1 MSTTPSIPADYAPAA
16 GSLQNRVILVTG
28 AGDGLGKATAIAA
41 AKAGA
46 TVILLGRTI
55 KKLEAT
61 YDAIEQAGGPQPG
74 IVPLNLNGATWN
86 DHLTVA
92 ETLEK
97 EFGRLDGLVHC
108 AAHFLGFAR
117 LAEIAPKDWMDGV
130 QTNLTAAYVL
140 TRSCLP
146 LLEKS
151 ADASVVFV
159 SDSAGRAPKAY
170 QGIYGVTKAALE
182 ALSATWAL
190 ESATS
195 HPNLRLNSYHP
206 GPMRTAIRIKGYAG
220 EGVQETPPPE
230 AAAKRLLW
238 LLSADS
244 RGVSGQAL

>member
-1 MSTTPSIPADYAPAA
+1 MSSIPADYQPPA
-16 GSLQNRVILVTG
+16 GSLKDRVILITG
-28 AGDGLGKATAIAA
+28 AGDGLGRATAIEA

-92 ETLEK
+92 ETLER

-117 LAEIAPKDWMDGV
+117 LAELAPKDWMDGV

-151 ADASVVFV
+151 ADASIVFV
-159 SDSAGRAPKAY
+159 TDSSGRKPKPY
-170 QGIYGVTKAALE
+170 HGVYGITKAALE
-182 ALSATWAL
+182 AMSATWAQECAL
-190 ESATS
+190 SQ
-195 HPNLRLNSYHP
+195 PQLRFNSFYP
-206 GPMRTAIRIKGYAG
+206 GPMRTAIRVKGYAG
-220 EGVQETPPPE
+220 EGVQETPAPD
-230 AAAKRLLW
+230 AAARRLVW
-238 LLSADS
+238 LLSAAS
-244 RGVSGQAL
+244 RGLSGQAF

>member
-1 MSTTPSIPADYAPAA
+1 MSVSIPADYTASA
-16 GSLQNRVILVTG
+16 GSLQGRVILVTG

-61 YDAIEQAGGPQPG
+61 YDAIEQAQGPQPG

-159 SDSAGRAPKAY
+159 SDTAGRTPRAY
-170 QGIYGVTKAALE
+170 QGVYGITKAALE
-182 ALSATWAL
+182 AMSQTWAL
-190 ESATS
+190 ESAQS
-195 HPNLRLNSYHP
+195 HPQLRFNSFHP

-220 EGVQETPPPE
+220 EGVAETPAPD
-230 AAAKRLLW
+230 AAARRLLW
-238 LLSADS
+238 LLSGES
-244 RGVSGQAL
+244 RGVSGKAL

>member
-1 MSTTPSIPADYAPAA
+1 MTVIPADYQPSA
-16 GSLQNRVILVTG
+16 GSLKDRVILITG
-28 AGDGLGKATAIAA
+28 AGDGLGKATAIEA

-108 AAHFLGFAR
+108 AAHFLGFSR
-117 LAEIAPKDWMDGV
+117 LAELAPKDWMDGV

-151 ADASVVFV
+151 ADASIVFV
-159 SDSAGRAPKAY
+159 TDSGGRKPKPY
-170 QGIYGVTKAALE
+170 HGVYGITKAALE
-182 ALSATWAL
+182 AMSATWAQECAL
-190 ESATS
+190 SQ
-195 HPNLRLNSYHP
+195 PQLRFNSFYP
-206 GPMRTAIRIKGYAG
+206 GPMRTAIRVKGYAG
-220 EGVQETPPPE
+220 EGVQETPAPD
-230 AAAKRLLW
+230 AAARWLVW
-238 LLSADS
+238 LLSAES
-244 RGVSGQAL
+244 RGLSGQAL

>member
-1 MSTTPSIPADYAPAA
+1 MTAIPADYQPSA
-16 GSLQNRVILVTG
+16 GSLKDRVILITG
-28 AGDGLGKATAIAA
+28 AGDGLGKATAIEA

-61 YDAIEQAGGPQPG
+61 YDAIEKAGGPQPG

-86 DHLTVA
+86 DHLSVA

-108 AAHFLGFAR
+108 AAHFLGFSR
-117 LAEIAPKDWMDGV
+117 LAELAPKDWMDGV

-151 ADASVVFV
+151 ADASIVFV
-159 SDSAGRAPKAY
+159 ADSGGRTPKPY
-170 QGIYGVTKAALE
+170 HGVYGITKAALE
-182 ALSATWAL
+182 AMSATWAQECAL
-190 ESATS
+190 SQ
-195 HPNLRLNSYHP
+195 PQLRFNSFYP
-206 GPMRTAIRIKGYAG
+206 GPMRTAIRVKGYAG
-220 EGVQETPPPE
+220 EGVQETPAPD
-230 AAAKRLLW
+230 AAARRLVW
-238 LLSADS
+238 LLSAES
-244 RGVSGQAL
+244 RGLSGQAL

>member
-1 MSTTPSIPADYAPAA
+1 MSAIPADYHPAP
-16 GSLQNRVILVTG
+16 GTLNGRVILITG
-28 AGDGLGKATAIAA
+28 AGDGLGRATAVEA

-61 YDAIEQAGGPQPG
+61 YDAIEQAGGPRPG

-117 LAEIAPKDWMDGV
+117 LAEMAPKDWMDGV

-151 ADASVVFV
+151 SDASVVFV
-159 SDSAGRAPKAY
+159 SDSSGRSAKAY
-170 QGIYGVTKAALE
+170 HGVYGITKAALE
-182 ALSATWAL
+182 AMSSTWAQETAL
-190 ESATS
+190 S
-195 HPNLRLNSYHP
+195 HPQLRFNSYNP
-206 GPMRTAIRIKGYAG
+206 GPMRTAIRVKGYAG
-220 EGVQETPPPE
+220 ETVHETPPPD
-230 AAAKRLLW
+230 AAARRLLW
-238 LLSADS
+238 LLSDAS
-244 RGVSGQAL
+244 RGVSGQAV